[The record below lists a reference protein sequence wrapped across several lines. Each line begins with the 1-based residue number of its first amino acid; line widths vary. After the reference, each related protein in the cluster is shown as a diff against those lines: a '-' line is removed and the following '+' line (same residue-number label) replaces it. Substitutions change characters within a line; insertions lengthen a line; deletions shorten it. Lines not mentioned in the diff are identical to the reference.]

1 MGHGRIKSAA
11 APGMAAGDSFGG
23 APGATDWAVFV
34 DGVDGV
40 LGAGGD
46 EAAVAAEESAESC
59 AIEQNELNQQP
70 LHRFSCQLEWSL
82 SIRAVRS
89 F

>member
-1 MGHGRIKSAA
+1 MGHGRSESGGIKSAA

-46 EAAVAAEESAESC
+46 KAAVAAEESAEGGAVEEDEVDEEPGHLIILFC
-59 AIEQNELNQQP
+59 DL
-70 LHRFSCQLEWSL
+70 RCQS
-82 SIRAVRS
+82 V
-89 F
+89 